1 MGSFNKNQGYAP
13 MKIENKKPLPINE
26 CLYFRWVG
34 INEGLSLYKHY
45 QGLYKTIYFHRLVA
59 LV

>member
-1 MGSFNKNQGYAP
+1 